1 MYSMCILDLGS
12 YIGSFLEEGNEP
24 GYRTVLDLG
33 HGSINSASTCAIIMN
48 CGACMPICR
57 FILAVKCITVE

>member
-24 GYRTVLDLG
+24 GYRTVLDLE

-48 CGACMPICR
+48 CGPACQ
-57 FILAVKCITVE
+57 L